1 MRLVEFT
8 TDFVQHPELNPAIWD
23 GDVLKSDVK
32 SALLKIAD
40 DFKKFIEI
48 PFSFDDVIITG
59 GQVSYFYTEHSDL
72 DLHLVAD
79 FSKIACDREA
89 AELFDTKR
97 HLYKRKYNIQVKGIP
112 VEVYVEDKDFPA
124 VSASYSILSDK
135 WLVQPKQDVGE
146 IDHKNIGKN
155 VEIWQRL
162 IDASLAS
169 KDVEIAKK
177 TLKLLRNYRKFGLKT
192 AGEYGV
198 ANLAYKTLRN
208 NKTLGNLVDFIDQE
222 HDNFLSIK

>member
-8 TDFVQHPELNPAIWD
+8 TEFVQHPDLNPTLWEN
-23 GDVLKSDVK
+23 GKLKPDVK

-40 DFKKFIEI
+40 DFKDFIDI
-48 PFSFDDVIITG
+48 PFSFEDVIITG

-79 FSKIACDREA
+79 YSQVQCDREA

-97 HLYKRKYNIQVKGIP
+97 HLYKRKYDVKVKGIP

-124 VSASYSILSDK
+124 VSASYSIISDR
-135 WLVQPKQDVGE
+135 WLVEPKQDQIE
-146 IDHKNIGKN
+146 IDHENIGKQ

-162 IDASLAS
+162 IDAAVAS
-169 KDVEIAKK
+169 NDVEIAKK
-177 TLKLLRNYRKFGLKT
+177 TLKLLRNYRKFGLKKT
-192 AGEYGV
+192 GEYGV
-198 ANLAYKTLRN
+198 ANLAYKALRN
-208 NKTLGNLVDFIDQE
+208 NKTLEKIVDFIDQE
-222 HDNFLSIK
+222 HDRLLSIN

>member
-8 TDFVQHPELNPAIWD
+8 TNFVEHPELNP
-23 GDVLKSDVK
+23 VLWNSGSLRPEVK
-32 SALLKIAD
+32 SALIKIAD
-40 DFKKFIEI
+40 DFKNFIEV

-72 DLHLVAD
+72 DLHLVVD
-79 FSKIACDREA
+79 FGKVQCDREA

-97 HLYKRKYNIQVKGIP
+97 HLYKRKYNVQIKGIP

-124 VSASYSILSDK
+124 VSASYSIISDK
-135 WLVQPKQDVGE
+135 WLVKPNQNIGE
-146 IDHKNIGKN
+146 IDHENIGKN

-162 IDASLAS
+162 IDSALVS

-192 AGEYGV
+192 GGEYGV

-208 NKTLGNLVDFIDQE
+208 NKTLEKLVDFIDQE
-222 HDNFLSIK
+222 HDNRLSIK